1 MKFGLNSRLRFI
13 VAMALAGMILP
24 GSEGMAQRGGRGG
37 GGGASARASSS
48 SSSGGFQAAG
58 GMHRGGGMQ
67 GRGMAGGGM
76 QGFGMPGLGM
86 PGFGMP
92 GEMPGVMQQNG
103 AQHCSVTVS
112 ENGKTTSVTQ
122 DPQRGIQVIFSEE
135 VDGREV
141 RDIIEAAN
149 PMELMRKRP
158 EAFEAYQR
166 LIMGVPNGAAARGD
180 GAAARGDGAAARG
193 DGAAAR
199 GDGAAAR
206 GDGAA
211 ARGDGAAARAGREA
225 RVEDRAEA
233 KDGARSISVS
243 RLGKTVTITEDDEK
257 GITVALKERVGGR
270 EVISEVNAANP
281 AELKRKNEMAHRL
294 YQQYSGGM
302 TPVADG
308 GKGGGPMGE
317 AGVEARG
324 GVARGARPGDAEIP
338 RGDARVQLR
347 AELMRQAEE
356 HADNPQM
363 QILIQ
368 KMLKELDE

>member
-76 QGFGMPGLGM
+76 QGFGRPGFGMPGL
-86 PGFGMP
+86 GMP

-166 LIMGVPNGAAARGD
+166 LIMGVPN
-180 GAAARGDGAAARG
+180 GAAARG

>member
-76 QGFGMPGLGM
+76 QGFGRPGFGMPGL
-86 PGFGMP
+86 GMP

-166 LIMGVPNGAAARGD
+166 LIMGVPN
-180 GAAARGDGAAARG
+180 
-193 DGAAAR
+193 GAAAR

>member
-199 GDGAAAR
+199 
-206 GDGAA
+206 
-211 ARGDGAAARAGREA
+211 AGREA

>member
-76 QGFGMPGLGM
+76 QGFGRPGFGMPGLGM

-166 LIMGVPNGAAARGD
+166 LIMGVPN
-180 GAAARGDGAAARG
+180 
-193 DGAAAR
+193 
-199 GDGAAAR
+199 GAAAR

>member
-1 MKFGLNSRLRFI
+1 MKFGLSSQHRFI
-13 VAMALAGMILP
+13 LALAVAGTLLF

-37 GGGASARASSS
+37 GGGASARGSSS
-48 SSSGGFQAAG
+48 SSSGGFRAAG
-58 GMHRGGGMQ
+58 GMHRGGGVQ

-76 QGFGMPGLGM
+76 NGFGVPGFGMQGFGMPGNGL
-86 PGFGMP
+86 PGGFP

-103 AQHCSVTVS
+103 AQHCCVTVS

-166 LIMGVPNGAAARGD
+166 LIMGVPNGAAARE
-180 GAAARGDGAAARG
+180 A
-193 DGAAAR
+193 
-199 GDGAAAR
+199 
-206 GDGAA
+206 
-211 ARGDGAAARAGREA
+211 GAAARAGREA
-225 RVEDRAEA
+225 KAEDRAEA

-257 GITVALKERVGGR
+257 GITVALKEKVGGR
-270 EVISEVNAANP
+270 EVNSEVNAANP
-281 AELKRKNEMAHRL
+281 AELKRKNELAHRL

-302 TPVADG
+302 APLADG
-308 GKGGGPMGE
+308 DKGRGPMGD
-317 AGVEARG
+317 AGA
-324 GVARGARPGDAEIP
+324 GVARGARPGDGEIP
-338 RGDARVQLR
+338 RGDARDQLR

>member
-1 MKFGLNSRLRFI
+1 
-13 VAMALAGMILP
+13 
-24 GSEGMAQRGGRGG
+24 
-37 GGGASARASSS
+37 
-48 SSSGGFQAAG
+48 
-58 GMHRGGGMQ
+58 MQ
-67 GRGMAGGGM
+67 GFGRP
-76 QGFGMPGLGM
+76 GFGMPGFGM

-166 LIMGVPNGAAARGD
+166 LIMGVPN
-180 GAAARGDGAAARG
+180 
-193 DGAAAR
+193 GAAAR